1 VGSPAAGERG
11 APAGT
16 LGAMTARRP
25 LRLLSIAGS
34 DPSGGAG
41 LQADLKTFA
50 AHRVYGM
57 AVVTA
62 ITAQST
68 TGVLAVEPVAPDS
81 VERQLRAVLD
91 DIGVDAVKIGMLAT
105 AETVTRVARSL
116 DGLAPEVPIVLDPV
130 LRASDG
136 TPLIEPGGL
145 ERMARELVPR
155 VAVLTPNRAEAGALL
170 GRTVTSEREVAEA
183 ARELAARGPAVLVTG
198 GDAGGDEVVDVL
210 VDRQGSAT
218 VFRAS
223 RLRSRSTH
231 GTGCTLS
238 AALAARLASGAE
250 LAAAVGEAIDYVRRA
265 MDPGLDLGRG
275 RAPLDHGAGGG

>member
-1 VGSPAAGERG
+1 
-11 APAGT
+11 
-16 LGAMTARRP
+16 MTARR

-41 LQADLKTFA
+41 IQADLKTFA
-50 AHRVYGM
+50 AHGVYGM

-68 TGVLAVEPVAPDS
+68 QGVLAVEPVGAES
-81 VERQLRAVLD
+81 VERQILGVLD

-105 AETVTRVARSL
+105 AETVTRVARV
-116 DGLAPEVPIVLDPV
+116 LASVARGVPIVLDPV

-136 TPLIEPGGL
+136 TALLEPAGIEPL
-145 ERMARELVPR
+145 LSELLAATTLV
-155 VAVLTPNRAEAGALL
+155 TPNRTEAGVLL
-170 GRTVTSEREVAEA
+170 DRIVGSESEAVEA

-198 GDAGGDEVVDVL
+198 GDGGGDEVVDVL
-210 VDRQGSAT
+210 ADHEGSIR
-218 VFRAS
+218 VFRAQ

-238 AALAARLASGAE
+238 AAIAARLASGAE
-250 LAAAVGEAIDYVRRA
+250 LAPAVAAAIDYVRRA

-275 RAPLDHGAGGG
+275 RAPLDHGVGG

>member
-1 VGSPAAGERG
+1 
-11 APAGT
+11 
-16 LGAMTARRP
+16 
-25 LRLLSIAGS
+25 
-34 DPSGGAG
+34 
-41 LQADLKTFA
+41 
-50 AHRVYGM
+50 M

-68 TGVLAVEPVAPDS
+68 AGVLAVEPVAPDS

-105 AETVTRVARSL
+105 AETVTRVARCL
-116 DGLAPEVPIVLDPV
+116 DAVAREVPVVLDPV

-136 TPLIEPGGL
+136 TPLLGPGGL
-145 ERMARELVPR
+145 ERMAGELLPR
-155 VAVLTPNRAEAGALL
+155 VTVLTPNRVEAGALL
-170 GRTVTSEREVAEA
+170 GRALTSEGEVEEA

-210 VDRQGSAT
+210 VDRDGRAT
-218 VFRAS
+218 VFRAP

-238 AALAARLASGAE
+238 AALAARLASGVE
-250 LAAAVGEAIDYVRRA
+250 LAAAVESAIDYVRRA

-275 RAPLDHGAGGG
+275 RAPLDHDAGGRT